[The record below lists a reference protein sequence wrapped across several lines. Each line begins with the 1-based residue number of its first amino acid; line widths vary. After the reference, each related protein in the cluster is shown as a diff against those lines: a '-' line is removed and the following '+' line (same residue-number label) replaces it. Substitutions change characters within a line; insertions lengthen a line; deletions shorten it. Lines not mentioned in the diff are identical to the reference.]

1 MYIAF
6 TLNKKNMKSKSQTS
20 YEKESLSPKTAIIFI
35 AAAII
40 LAILSDSITNL
51 F

>member
-6 TLNKKNMKSKSQTS
+6 TLNKKNMKSKSQTI

-35 AAAII
+35 AAAIT
-40 LAILSDSITNL
+40 LALLSDSITNL